1 MRTGFMALGL
11 ALLLHGCASSEPANR
26 GHGSVMGGMG
36 EPVREVS
43 GYGFITQ
50 IATGKPLINIKHG
63 PIPELNWA
71 PMVMDFNVA
80 EDVDLTLFQRGQ
92 KVSFTLELDSGN
104 NYRIKQIVP
113 MAN

>member
-1 MRTGFMALGL
+1 MRTGFMAFGL
-11 ALLLHGCASSEPANR
+11 ALLLFGCASSEPANR

-43 GYGFITQ
+43 GYGFITR
-50 IATGKPLINIKHG
+50 ISTGKQLINIKHG

-80 EDVDLTLFQRGQ
+80 DGVDIGALQRGQ
-92 KVSFTLELDSGN
+92 KVSFTLELDSSN
-104 NYRIKQIVP
+104 NYRIRTIAP
-113 MAN
+113 MTD